1 MSLVTGSEA
10 DGGVAWSDLEQ
21 HRDQLVDRSLR
32 DLFAADPERGE
43 RLAVGVGDLWVDYSK
58 QPVTDETISLLID
71 LAAQRDVPG
80 FIGRMLSGERVNT
93 TEDRPALHTALR
105 APAGTAVMVDGTDVA
120 PVVRETLG
128 RMADVAKRLRSGRL
142 QGAIGRPIS
151 ALVSLGIGGSHLG
164 PAMATAALA
173 HLAHPELDIRFA
185 SNLDGA
191 EIERALD
198 GLDPATTLILVCSK
212 TFTTAET
219 MVSAETAR
227 AWLVDGVGGDVSTH
241 MAAAT
246 AATDLATGFGIS
258 PELTFQV
265 PDWVGGRFSL
275 PSAVGLSVMASVGP
289 DAFTEMLAGMRMVD
303 DHVASSTPDSNG
315 PMLLG
320 LLDVWHRSFLG
331 ASSLAVVPY
340 SSQLGGFP
348 PWLQQVSME
357 SLGKRAGTDGGLVAG
372 QTGPVV
378 WGAAGTDG
386 QHAFFQMLHQGT
398 DVVPCDLIGFAR
410 PVADPRLA
418 HHDALMA
425 NLFAQAEALA
435 FGLTADEAAA
445 TGVPP
450 DLVAHRTF
458 PGDRPSTTILAPEL
472 TPSVLGQLVALYEHR
487 TVVAGAIWGINPFDQ
502 WGVELGKSLSVR
514 IAAELGGDEGRLTH
528 DSSTNSLIRRYLKLR
543 GRSG

>member
-21 HRDQLVDRSLR
+21 HRDQLVDGSLR

-58 QPVTDETISLLID
+58 QPVTDETISLLVD

-142 QGAIGRPIS
+142 QGATGRPIS

-227 AWLVDGVGGDVSTH
+227 AWLVDGVGGDVSAH

-246 AATDLATGFGIS
+246 AATGLAAGFGIS

-289 DAFTEMLAGMRMVD
+289 DAFTEMLAGMGMVD

-398 DVVPCDLIGFAR
+398 DVVPCDLIGFAQ

-425 NLFAQAEALA
+425 NLFAQTEALA

-514 IAAELGGDEGRLTH
+514 IAAELDGDEGRLTH

-543 GRSG
+543 GRSA

>member
-1 MSLVTGSEA
+1 MSLVTGSETA
-10 DGGVAWSDLEQ
+10 GGAAWSDLER
-21 HRDQLVDRSLR
+21 HRDQLVGGSLR

-43 RLAVGVGDLWVDYSK
+43 RLAVSVGDLWVDYSK
-58 QPVTDETISLLID
+58 HPVTDETISLLVD

-80 FIGRMLSGERVNT
+80 FIRRMLSGERVNT

-105 APAGTAVMVDGTDVA
+105 APADTAIVVDGTDVV
-120 PVVRETLG
+120 PGVEETLG
-128 RMADVAKRLRSGRL
+128 RMADVAVRLRSGHMS
-142 QGAIGRPIS
+142 GATGRPIT
-151 ALVSLGIGGSHLG
+151 AMVSLGIGGSHLG
-164 PAMATAALA
+164 PAMATEALA
-173 HLAHPELDIRFA
+173 HLAHPGLDIRFA

-191 EIERALD
+191 EMDRTLD
-198 GLDPATTLILVCSK
+198 GLDPATTLILICSK

-219 MVSAETAR
+219 MIAAETAR
-227 AWLVDGVGGDVSTH
+227 AWLVDGVGSDVSAH

-246 AATDLATGFGIS
+246 AATGLAANFGVS
-258 PELTFQV
+258 PELTFHV
-265 PDWVGGRFSL
+265 PVWVGGRFSL

-289 DAFTEMLAGMRMVD
+289 EAFAEMLAGMRVVD
-303 DHVASSTPDSNG
+303 EHLASSTPGSNG

-378 WGAAGTDG
+378 WGAPGTDG

-398 DVVPCDLIGFAR
+398 EAVPCDLIGFAR
-410 PVADPRLA
+410 PLADPRLA

-435 FGLTADEAAA
+435 FGSTADEVAA

-450 DLVAHRTF
+450 DLVAHRSF
-458 PGDRPSTTILAPEL
+458 PGGRPSTTILAPEL

-487 TVVAGAIWGINPFDQ
+487 TVVAGAVWGINPFDQ
-502 WGVELGKSLSVR
+502 WGVELGKALAVR
-514 IAAELGGDEGRLTH
+514 IAAELDADEGRLAH

-543 GRSG
+543 GRPS

>member
-1 MSLVTGSEA
+1 MSLVTGSEIA
-10 DGGVAWSDLEQ
+10 GGTAWSDLER
-21 HRDQLVDRSLR
+21 HRDQLVRGSLR

-43 RLAVGVGDLWVDYSK
+43 TLAVSVGDLWVDYSK
-58 QPVTDETISLLID
+58 HPITDKTISLLVD
-71 LAAQRDVPG
+71 LASQLDVPG
-80 FIGRMLSGERVNT
+80 FIGRMLSGGRVNT
-93 TEDRPALHTALR
+93 TEDRAALHTALR
-105 APAGTAVMVDGTDVA
+105 APAGTTIVVDGTN
-120 PVVRETLG
+120 VVPGVEETLG
-128 RMADVAKRLRSGRL
+128 RMADVTDRLRTGRMSG
-142 QGAIGRPIS
+142 ATGRPIT
-151 ALVSLGIGGSHLG
+151 AIVSLGIGGSHLG
-164 PAMATAALA
+164 PSMATAALA

-185 SNLDGA
+185 SNLDGV

-198 GLDPATTLILVCSK
+198 GLDPTTTLILVCSK

-219 MVSAETAR
+219 MVAAETAR
-227 AWLVDGVGGDVSTH
+227 AWLVDGVGNDVSAH

-246 AATDLATGFGIS
+246 AATGLAAGFGVD
-258 PELTFQV
+258 PELTFHV

-289 DAFTEMLAGMRMVD
+289 DAFAEMLAGMRVVD
-303 DHVASSTPDSNG
+303 EHLASSTPDSNG

-331 ASSLAVVPY
+331 SSSLAVVPY

-410 PVADPRLA
+410 PLADPRLA

-450 DLVAHRTF
+450 DLVTHRTF

-487 TVVAGAIWGINPFDQ
+487 TVVAGAIWGVNPFDQ

-514 IAAELGGDEGRLTH
+514 IAGELEGDEGRLAH
-528 DSSTNSLIRRYLKLR
+528 DSSTNSLIKRYLKLR

>member
-21 HRDQLVDRSLR
+21 HRDQLVDGSLR

-93 TEDRPALHTALR
+93 TEDRPALHAALR

-227 AWLVDGVGGDVSTH
+227 AWLVDGVGGDVSAH

-246 AATDLATGFGIS
+246 AATGLAAGFGIS

-450 DLVAHRTF
+450 DLVAHHTF

>member
-10 DGGVAWSDLEQ
+10 AGVAAWSELER
-21 HRDQLVDRSLR
+21 HRDQLVGGSLR

-58 QPVTDETISLLID
+58 QPVTDETISLLVD
-71 LAAQRDVPG
+71 LAAQRDVAG
-80 FIGRMLSGERVNT
+80 FIGRMLSGDRVNT

-105 APAGTAVMVDGTDVA
+105 AGAGTAIVVDGTDVV
-120 PVVRETLG
+120 PGVRETLG
-128 RMADVAKRLRSGRL
+128 RMADVAVRLRSG
-142 QGAIGRPIS
+142 QMSGATGRPIT
-151 ALVSLGIGGSHLG
+151 AMVSLGIGGSHLG
-164 PAMATAALA
+164 PAMATEAMA

-191 EIERALD
+191 DIERALD

-212 TFTTAET
+212 TFTTPET
-219 MVSAETAR
+219 MVAAETAR
-227 AWLVDGVGGDVSTH
+227 AWLVDGVGGDLSAH
-241 MAAAT
+241 LAAAT
-246 AATDLATGFGIS
+246 AATDLAADLGVS
-258 PELTFQV
+258 PELTFHV

-289 DAFTEMLAGMRMVD
+289 EAFAEMLAGMRIVD
-303 DHVASSTPDSNG
+303 EHLASCTPDSNG

-340 SSQLGGFP
+340 GSQLGGFP

-357 SLGKRAGTDGGLVAG
+357 SLGKRAGSDGGLVAG

-378 WGAAGTDG
+378 WGAPGTDG

-398 DVVPCDLIGFAR
+398 EVVPCDLIGFAR
-410 PVADPRLA
+410 PLADPRLA

-458 PGDRPSTTILAPEL
+458 PGNRPSTTILAPEL
-472 TPSVLGQLVALYEHR
+472 TPSVLGQLVSLYEHR
-487 TVVAGAIWGINPFDQ
+487 TVVAGAVWGINPFDQ
-502 WGVELGKSLSVR
+502 WGVELGKSLAVR
-514 IAAELGGDEGRLTH
+514 ITDELAADEDRLAH
-528 DSSTNSLIRRYLKLR
+528 DSSTNSLIRRYLGLR
-543 GRSG
+543 GRST

>member
-21 HRDQLVDRSLR
+21 HRDQLVDGSLR

-58 QPVTDETISLLID
+58 QPVTDETISLLVD

-227 AWLVDGVGGDVSTH
+227 AWLVDGVGGDVSAH

-246 AATDLATGFGIS
+246 AATGLAAGFGIS

>member
-1 MSLVTGSEA
+1 MTGSETA
-10 DGGVAWSDLEQ
+10 GGAAWSDLER
-21 HRDQLVDRSLR
+21 HRDQLVGGSLR

-43 RLAVGVGDLWVDYSK
+43 RLAVSVGDLWVDYSK
-58 QPVTDETISLLID
+58 HPVTDETISLLVD

-80 FIGRMLSGERVNT
+80 FIRRMLSGERVNT

-105 APAGTAVMVDGTDVA
+105 APADTAIVVDGTDVV
-120 PVVRETLG
+120 PGVEETLG
-128 RMADVAKRLRSGRL
+128 RMADVAVRLRSGHMS
-142 QGAIGRPIS
+142 GATGRPIT
-151 ALVSLGIGGSHLG
+151 AMVSLGIGGSHLG
-164 PAMATAALA
+164 PAMATEALA
-173 HLAHPELDIRFA
+173 HLAHPGLDIRFA

-191 EIERALD
+191 EMDRTLD
-198 GLDPATTLILVCSK
+198 GLDPATTLILICSK

-219 MVSAETAR
+219 MIAAETAR
-227 AWLVDGVGGDVSTH
+227 AWLVDGVGSDVSAH

-246 AATDLATGFGIS
+246 AATGLAANFGVS
-258 PELTFQV
+258 PELTFHV
-265 PDWVGGRFSL
+265 PVWVGGRFSL

-289 DAFTEMLAGMRMVD
+289 EAFAEMLAGMRVVD
-303 DHVASSTPDSNG
+303 EHLASSTPGSNG

-378 WGAAGTDG
+378 WGAPGTDG

-398 DVVPCDLIGFAR
+398 EAVPCDLIGFAR
-410 PVADPRLA
+410 PLADPRLA

-435 FGLTADEAAA
+435 FGSTADEVAA

-450 DLVAHRTF
+450 DLVAHRSF
-458 PGDRPSTTILAPEL
+458 PGGRPSTTILAPEL

-487 TVVAGAIWGINPFDQ
+487 TVVAGAVWGINPFDQ
-502 WGVELGKSLSVR
+502 WGVELGKALAVR
-514 IAAELGGDEGRLTH
+514 IAAELDADEGRLAH

-543 GRSG
+543 GRPS

>member
-21 HRDQLVDRSLR
+21 HRDQLVDGSLR

-128 RMADVAKRLRSGRL
+128 RMADVAKRLRNGRL
-142 QGAIGRPIS
+142 QGATGRPIS

-219 MVSAETAR
+219 MVAAETAR

-275 PSAVGLSVMASVGP
+275 PSAIGLSVMASVGP
-289 DAFTEMLAGMRMVD
+289 DAFTEMLAGMGMVD

-357 SLGKRAGTDGGLVAG
+357 SLGKRTGADGSLVAG

-398 DVVPCDLIGFAR
+398 DVVPCDLIGFAQ

-425 NLFAQAEALA
+425 NLFAQTEALA

-514 IAAELGGDEGRLTH
+514 IAAELDGDEGRLTH

-543 GRSG
+543 GRSA

>member
-1 MSLVTGSEA
+1 MSLVTGSETA
-10 DGGVAWSDLEQ
+10 GGAAWSDLER
-21 HRDQLVDRSLR
+21 HRDQLVGGSLR

-43 RLAVGVGDLWVDYSK
+43 RLAVSVGDLWVDYSK
-58 QPVTDETISLLID
+58 HPVTDETISLLVD

-80 FIGRMLSGERVNT
+80 FIRRMLSGERVNT

-105 APAGTAVMVDGTDVA
+105 APADTAIVVDGTDVV
-120 PVVRETLG
+120 PGVEETLG
-128 RMADVAKRLRSGRL
+128 RMADVAVRLRSGHMS
-142 QGAIGRPIS
+142 GATGRPIT
-151 ALVSLGIGGSHLG
+151 AMVSLGIGGSHLG
-164 PAMATAALA
+164 PAMATEALA
-173 HLAHPELDIRFA
+173 HLAHPGLDIRFA

-191 EIERALD
+191 EMDRTLD
-198 GLDPATTLILVCSK
+198 GLDPATTLILICSK

-219 MVSAETAR
+219 MIAAETAR
-227 AWLVDGVGGDVSTH
+227 AWLVDGVGSDVSAH

-246 AATDLATGFGIS
+246 AATGLAANFGVS
-258 PELTFQV
+258 PELTFHV
-265 PDWVGGRFSL
+265 PVWVGGRFSL

-289 DAFTEMLAGMRMVD
+289 EAFAEMLAGMRVVD
-303 DHVASSTPDSNG
+303 EHLASSTPGSNG

-331 ASSLAVVPY
+331 ASSLAVVPH

-378 WGAAGTDG
+378 WGAPGTDG

-398 DVVPCDLIGFAR
+398 EAVPCDLIGFAR
-410 PVADPRLA
+410 PLADPRLA

-435 FGLTADEAAA
+435 FGSTADEVAA

-450 DLVAHRTF
+450 DLVAHRSF
-458 PGDRPSTTILAPEL
+458 PGGRPSTTILAPEL

-487 TVVAGAIWGINPFDQ
+487 TVVAGAVWGINPFDQ
-502 WGVELGKSLSVR
+502 WGVELGKALAVR
-514 IAAELGGDEGRLTH
+514 IAAELDADEGRLAH

-543 GRSG
+543 GRPS

>member
-1 MSLVTGSEA
+1 MSLVTGSETA
-10 DGGVAWSDLEQ
+10 GGAAWSDLER
-21 HRDQLVDRSLR
+21 HRDQLVGGSLR

-43 RLAVGVGDLWVDYSK
+43 RLAVSVGDLWVDYSK
-58 QPVTDETISLLID
+58 HPVTDETISLLVD

-80 FIGRMLSGERVNT
+80 FIRRMLSGERVNT

-105 APAGTAVMVDGTDVA
+105 APADTAIVVDGTDVV
-120 PVVRETLG
+120 PGVEETLG
-128 RMADVAKRLRSGRL
+128 RMADVAVRLRSGHMS
-142 QGAIGRPIS
+142 GATGRPIT
-151 ALVSLGIGGSHLG
+151 AMVSLGIGGSHLG
-164 PAMATAALA
+164 PAMATEALA
-173 HLAHPELDIRFA
+173 HLAHPGLDIRFA

-191 EIERALD
+191 EMDRTLD
-198 GLDPATTLILVCSK
+198 GLDPATTLILICSK

-219 MVSAETAR
+219 MIAAETAR
-227 AWLVDGVGGDVSTH
+227 AWLVDGVGSDVSAH

-246 AATDLATGFGIS
+246 AATGLAANFGVS
-258 PELTFQV
+258 PELTFHV
-265 PDWVGGRFSL
+265 PVWVGGRFSL

-289 DAFTEMLAGMRMVD
+289 EAFAEMLAGMRVVD
-303 DHVASSTPDSNG
+303 EHLASSTPGSNG

-378 WGAAGTDG
+378 WGAPGTDG

-398 DVVPCDLIGFAR
+398 EAVPCDLIGFAR
-410 PVADPRLA
+410 PLADPRLA

-435 FGLTADEAAA
+435 FGSTADEVAA

-450 DLVAHRTF
+450 DLVAHRSF
-458 PGDRPSTTILAPEL
+458 PGGRPSTTILAPEL

-487 TVVAGAIWGINPFDQ
+487 TVVAGAVWGINPFDQ
-502 WGVELGKSLSVR
+502 WGVELGKALSVF
-514 IAAELGGDEGRLTH
+514 IGCELV
-528 DSSTNSLIRRYLKLR
+528 
-543 GRSG
+543 

>member
-1 MSLVTGSEA
+1 MS
-10 DGGVAWSDLEQ
+10 
-21 HRDQLVDRSLR
+21 
-32 DLFAADPERGE
+32 
-43 RLAVGVGDLWVDYSK
+43 
-58 QPVTDETISLLID
+58 
-71 LAAQRDVPG
+71 
-80 FIGRMLSGERVNT
+80 
-93 TEDRPALHTALR
+93 
-105 APAGTAVMVDGTDVA
+105 
-120 PVVRETLG
+120 
-128 RMADVAKRLRSGRL
+128 
-142 QGAIGRPIS
+142 GATGRPIT
-151 ALVSLGIGGSHLG
+151 AMVSLGIGGSHLG
-164 PAMATAALA
+164 PVMATEALA
-173 HLAHPELDIRFA
+173 HLAHPGLDIRFA

-191 EIERALD
+191 EMDRALD
-198 GLDPATTLILVCSK
+198 GLDPATTLILICSK

-219 MVSAETAR
+219 MIAAETAR
-227 AWLVDGVGGDVSTH
+227 AWLVDGVGSDVSAH

-246 AATDLATGFGIS
+246 AATGLAAGFGVS
-258 PELTFQV
+258 PELTFHV
-265 PDWVGGRFSL
+265 PVWVGGRFSL

-289 DAFTEMLAGMRMVD
+289 EAFAEMLAGMRVVD
-303 DHVASSTPDSNG
+303 EHLASSTPDSNG

-378 WGAAGTDG
+378 WGAPGTDG

-398 DVVPCDLIGFAR
+398 EAVPCDLIGFAR
-410 PVADPRLA
+410 PLADPRLA

-450 DLVAHRTF
+450 DLVAHRSF
-458 PGDRPSTTILAPEL
+458 PGGRPSTTILAPEL

-487 TVVAGAIWGINPFDQ
+487 TVVAGAVWGINPFDQ
-502 WGVELGKSLSVR
+502 WGVELGKSLAVR
-514 IAAELGGDEGRLTH
+514 ITAELDADEGRLAH

-543 GRSG
+543 GRPG